1 MTVDDSRVLF
11 AHLTSCKP
19 HELASCT
26 IVHSV
31 FCAAGC
37 SATAMAMHVRL
48 YILQNKQG
56 EACMAFLPGCLT
68 AQESACHVV
77 TASRQYVLTDIFQ
90 QMAPSRA
97 LGSLP
102 KCADANNCT
111 LTTTPRT
118 AHCRRAGHPFQN
130 GDPPLNFP
138 SVLKCGPII
147 TVGRVVSALA
157 AAARDAALHEAAV
170 VEEEQQHSCF

>member
-37 SATAMAMHVRL
+37 SAIAMAMHVRL
-48 YILQNKQG
+48 YILQKKQG

-90 QMAPSRA
+90 QMAQSRA

-111 LTTTPRT
+111 LTTTPPT
-118 AHCRRAGHPFQN
+118 AHCRRVTRFKTAT
-130 GDPPLNFP
+130 PPLNFP
-138 SVLKCGPII
+138 SVLNCGPII
-147 TVGRVVSALA
+147 HGGASGIRFGCCS
-157 AAARDAALHEAAV
+157 
-170 VEEEQQHSCF
+170 S

>member
-1 MTVDDSRVLF
+1 
-11 AHLTSCKP
+11 
-19 HELASCT
+19 
-26 IVHSV
+26 
-31 FCAAGC
+31 
-37 SATAMAMHVRL
+37 MAMHVRL

-118 AHCRRAGHPFQN
+118 AHCRRVTRFKRRPS
-130 GDPPLNFP
+130 PLNFP

-170 VEEEQQHSCF
+170 VEEQQQHSCF